1 MDLGTIFLILTFG
14 FIVWAVADNFL
25 GAPEDGFFKYVF
37 VMAGIVLVIF
47 VVSYLIP
54 QMMK

>member
-1 MDLGTIFLILTFG
+1 MDLGTIFLILAFG